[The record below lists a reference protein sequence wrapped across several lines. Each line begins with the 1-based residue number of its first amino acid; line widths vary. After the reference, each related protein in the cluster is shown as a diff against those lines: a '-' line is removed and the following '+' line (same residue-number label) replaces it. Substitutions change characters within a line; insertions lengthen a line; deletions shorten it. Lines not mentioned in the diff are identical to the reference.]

1 MARELTD
8 LDAIVTFLLQP
19 ISYPEPTRAVEAVET
34 HMSWVFLT
42 DRFAYKLKKPV
53 RLPYLDFST
62 VDLRKHYCEEEIR
75 LNVRL
80 APRVY
85 ICTLPITLG
94 ANRVMTVGGSGFAID
109 WLVKMHRLPADRM
122 LDRAIE
128 RGTFTADEIERLACL
143 LSAFYR
149 EAPHFALRASMYR
162 RRLEADVTANLE
174 DLRKA
179 EKIVARH
186 RVERIHTAQIAFL
199 HRRGKLFEQRVNER
213 HIVEA
218 HGDLRPE
225 HVLLGPDPQIIDCLE
240 FNAEFRTLDA
250 ADELAF
256 FAMECEMLG
265 APAVG
270 TTVFDRYRRDNDD
283 AAAAGLLE
291 FYKCYRACLRSKL
304 AIWHLEEPNVRHPE
318 RWPELARRYLDLADI
333 YSRRLAEGSD
343 AYTSMRATSES
354 PT

>member
-1 MARELTD
+1 MACELTD
-8 LDAIVTFLLQP
+8 LDAKVTFLLEP
-19 ISYPEPTRAVEAVET
+19 ASYPEPTRAVEAVET

-75 LNVRL
+75 LNARL

-85 ICTLPITLG
+85 ICTLPITLE
-94 ANRVMTVGGSGFAID
+94 ANQVMTIGGSGLAID

-122 LDRAIE
+122 LDHAIE
-128 RGTFTADEIERLACL
+128 HGTVAAEDIERLAFL
-143 LSAFYR
+143 LSGFYR
-149 EAPHFALRASMYR
+149 KAPRVALSGATYR

-179 EKIVARH
+179 KNIVARH
-186 RVERIHTAQIAFL
+186 RVERIHTAQAAFL
-199 HRRGKLFEQRVNER
+199 QRCWKHFEQRVNEGR
-213 HIVEA
+213 IVEA

-240 FNAEFRTLDA
+240 FNTAFRTLDA

-270 TTVFDRYRRDNDD
+270 TMVFDRYCGDNDD
-283 AAAAGLLE
+283 AAAKGLFD

-304 AIWHLEEPNVRHPE
+304 AMWHLREPRVRNPE
-318 RWPELARRYLDLADI
+318 RWPKL
-333 YSRRLAEGSD
+333 
-343 AYTSMRATSES
+343 
-354 PT
+354 